1 MLCSWRDGDI
11 FTMSLR
17 ASPLEIFRQLSP
29 FLDWLRNAM
38 CEELAKAQA
47 ALMLIEYE
55 IASDLMRLQ
64 NRHRSMHH
72 LGNALSRVNSVIDD
86 GSTV

>member
-38 CEELAKAQA
+38 SEELAKAQA
-47 ALMLIEYE
+47 ALMLIECQ